1 MKILPLIWTGVLLI
15 LLTTCAEDAGQDGQ
29 AAEQAA
35 RQKDGQMSEP
45 GETEVEKPVIV
56 FFGNSLS
63 AGYGLE
69 PEQSF
74 PALIQQRL
82 DSLGYDYEVVNA
94 GVSGETSSGG
104 NARVDWVLRHPVD
117 IFVLELGGNDGLRG
131 IPPEETR
138 ANLQS
143 IIDKVRAKQPEAEII
158 LAGMEAPPNM
168 GPEFTGAFRRLYPEL
183 AAANDVHFIPFLLQ
197 DVGGEPQ
204 LNQPDGI
211 HPNAEGARIVADN
224 VWKVLEQVLQ
234 TQ

>member
-1 MKILPLIWTGVLLI
+1 MKILPLIWTSFLLI
-15 LLTTCAEDAGQDGQ
+15 FLTTCAEETVKDGQ
-29 AAEQAA
+29 AADQAT
-35 RQKDGQMSEP
+35 RQKDERP
-45 GETEVEKPVIV
+45 GDTGIAETEKPVIV

-117 IFVLELGGNDGLRG
+117 IFILELGGNDGLRG
-131 IPPEETR
+131 IPPAETR

-143 IIDKVRAKQPEAEII
+143 IIDKVKAKRPEAEII

-168 GPEFTGAFRRLYPEL
+168 GPEFTGAFRRLYPDL
-183 AAANDVHFIPFLLQ
+183 AAANDVHLIPFLLQ
-197 DVGGEPQ
+197 DVGGEAH
-204 LNQPDGI
+204 LNQADGI

-224 VWKVLEQVLQ
+224 VWEVLEQVLQ
-234 TQ
+234 TE